1 MNPNWWWI
9 RRIIWDSKQILKIDS
24 TWYLYTAILVYALE
38 THYYILQVDYREILK
53 DLVVAAGDEIKGQS
67 MVRPVCLLRVADDD
81 KLYPVAIQLNWR
93 QDLPNPIFYAVD
105 QKDNPEL
112 WLYVKMWYVFD
123 AIKLKC
129 K

>member
-1 MNPNWWWI
+1 LRLI
-9 RRIIWDSKQILKIDS
+9 V
-24 TWYLYTAILVYALE
+24 T
-38 THYYILQVDYREILK
+38 LQVDYREILK

-112 WLYVKMWYVFD
+112 WLYVKMWYEFD
-123 AIKLKC
+123 AKIMHTI
-129 K
+129 